1 MPKLYAVTSGEY
13 SDYGIEALFSSREK
27 AVEYYLRRKAEDA
40 KRYGYADPLY
50 LEEHEDGEAYERADL
65 EMFNVVFDAYGNVE
79 KVTNDVPRTEDLFV
93 FNDGRSSVY
102 VFAEDTEKAVK
113 IAAERRAVALSLR
126 EGI

>member
-1 MPKLYAVTSGEY
+1 MSKLYAVTSGEY

-27 AVEYYLRRKAEDA
+27 AVEYYLRRKAEEA
-40 KRYGYADPLY
+40 ERYYHDPLY

-79 KVTNDVPRTEDLFV
+79 KVTSDVPRTEDLFV

-113 IAAERRAVALSLR
+113 VAAEKRAVALSLK

>member
-1 MPKLYAVTSGEY
+1 MPKLYAVTFGEY
-13 SDYGIEALFSSREK
+13 SDYVIEALFSSREK
-27 AVEYYLRRKAEDA
+27 AVEYYLRRKAEEDN
-40 KRYGYADPLY
+40 RYYSDSLC
-50 LEEHEDGEAYERADL
+50 LEEYEDGEAYESADL
-65 EMFNVVFDAYGNVE
+65 EMFNVVFDSYGNVE

-113 IAAERRAVALSLR
+113 VAAEKRAVALSLK